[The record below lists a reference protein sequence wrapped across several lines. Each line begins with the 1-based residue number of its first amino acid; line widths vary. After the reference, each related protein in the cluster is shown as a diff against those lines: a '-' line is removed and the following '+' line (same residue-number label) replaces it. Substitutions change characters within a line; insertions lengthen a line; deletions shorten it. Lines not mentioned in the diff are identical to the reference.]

1 MTNNQA
7 DRATL
12 SQCGHCGIEERL
24 FTRNLSYLNTER
36 TQLRT
41 VPRPLRYLQ
50 KCIHCQ
56 YIQPHSCSRLK
67 LLLMI
72 PACVKPLNNGAF
84 DTASVAALE
93 TIQEMADNICASV
106 AYNSGDRMTTDR
118 IDDKTAQHPLV
129 ARLPV
134 PGKL

>member
-1 MTNNQA
+1 
-7 DRATL
+7 
-12 SQCGHCGIEERL
+12 
-24 FTRNLSYLNTER
+24 
-36 TQLRT
+36 
-41 VPRPLRYLQ
+41 
-50 KCIHCQ
+50 
-56 YIQPHSCSRLK
+56 
-67 LLLMI
+67 MI

-118 IDDKTAQHPLV
+118 IHDKTVQHPLV

-134 PGKL
+134 PGNLYVGAAALWGWFFAARLSELL